1 MRRVPTS
8 RVLAHM
14 LAHMFSNEGMTNF
27 LRICLHA
34 YMGILTVAFFRQLF
48 ECILSFFLDF
58 VRFSP
63 EML

>member
-14 LAHMFSNEGMTNF
+14 SSNTRMTYF
-27 LRICLHA
+27 LSTCLHA
-34 YMGILTVAFFRQLF
+34 YMGILAEVFFREVF
-48 ECILSFFLDF
+48 ECILSFVYFLDF

-63 EML
+63 EIL

>member
-14 LAHMFSNEGMTNF
+14 SSNEGMTNF

-34 YMGILTVAFFRQLF
+34 YMGILTVAFFGQLF